1 MKLFLKLKG
10 FITAAGIP
18 GMLLLFHPV
27 LIVFVT
33 RGRVLSDASAV
44 DTSSAIQ
51 IVFLA
56 VCAFVIF
63 RELVLFKQVLLKKM
77 LINSPFKYLLFF
89 NAFCF
94 LSAFW
99 SPNAYLTIYRSFEC
113 LVFLLLITITI
124 KKLIQK
130 FNYPSVIKWTI
141 WFAFWN
147 LSVGILFILKL
158 AGLGSVLSIPFS
170 PSRLFFPLFFFII
183 LILGNKLLPKI
194 ITGVIVLIGFS
205 NKIFIG
211 VALGFLSFFSGS
223 KANKLLIVFVFIFV
237 GFFIMYIGIEEVL
250 LNTLFYGRDSVGLG
264 DSSGRNTVWLYMLSK
279 AYEQPFVGYGFV
291 AGEIDVIKHYAAGGI
306 INSHNSFI
314 SAFVNV
320 GAFGLL
326 FLILFFINLFRLV
339 LGLRVQDRSTKAAF
353 LGSIILI
360 IVVSMSAPGIGS
372 RVYGA
377 WIPSVYII
385 ALIVGLKA
393 YFHQIPK
400 IDKKK

>member
-1 MKLFLKLKG
+1 MKLFLKFKG
-10 FITAAGIP
+10 FVTAAGIP
-18 GMLLLFHPV
+18 GVLLLFHPV

-33 RGRVLSDASAV
+33 RRRVLSNAAAV
-44 DTSSAIQ
+44 DASSAIQ

-63 RELVLFKQVLLKKM
+63 RELVLFKQALLKKM
-77 LINSPFKYLLFF
+77 LLKSPFKYLLLF

-99 SPNAYLTIYRSFEC
+99 SPNAYLTLYRSFEC

-124 KKLIQK
+124 KKLIKK
-130 FNYPSVIKWTI
+130 FSYTLVIKWTI

-147 LSVGILFILKL
+147 LVVGILFRLKL
-158 AGLGSVLSIPFS
+158 VGLGAVSIPFL

-194 ITGVIVLIGFS
+194 VTGVLVLIGFS

-211 VALGFLSFFSGS
+211 VALGFLSFFRGS
-223 KANKLLIVFVFIFV
+223 IRNKFLIVILIVFV
-237 GFFIMYIGIEEVL
+237 GFFIMYIGTEEVL
-250 LNTLFYGRDSVGLG
+250 LNTLFYGRDSVGLE
-264 DSSGRNTVWLYMLSK
+264 DSSGRNTIWPYMLSK

-291 AGEIDVIKHYAAGGI
+291 AGEIDVIKHYAAAGI

-339 LGLRVQDRSTKAAF
+339 LGLRVQDKSTKAAF

-372 RVYGA
+372 RVYGS

-385 ALIVGLKA
+385 ALIIGLKVC
-393 YFHQIPK
+393 YREIPK